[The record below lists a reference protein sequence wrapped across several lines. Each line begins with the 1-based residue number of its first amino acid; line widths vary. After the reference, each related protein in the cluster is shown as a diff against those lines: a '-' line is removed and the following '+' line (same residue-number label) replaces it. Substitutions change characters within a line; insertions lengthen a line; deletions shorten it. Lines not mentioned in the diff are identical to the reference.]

1 MMLPWQV
8 APRSTHLT
16 AGTNQQQQLDQ
27 ALTLIRDHLD
37 AQRLAL
43 PKVGVIL
50 GSGLSSVLTA
60 CLAPD
65 NPQRRAISL
74 PYEQIPGFPN
84 QASKTGVSGHAS
96 TFFSGISPESNVPVA
111 VFSGRIHGYEGYC
124 PWQVSF
130 PVRILANLGVRVLI
144 VTNASGGIRR
154 DLPAGALVQIT
165 DHLNL
170 TGQNPLTGLSFEQP
184 NDRFVDM
191 KQAYDP
197 HLATLAHQVASSQ
210 NIALYRGV
218 YAGLSGPTY
227 ETPAEVRM
235 LAGLGGDIVGMST
248 VHEVITAR
256 QVGLNVLGLSCVSNP
271 AACEGQPALN
281 HADVVAAGKQAGS
294 NLSRLI
300 AGIIEALAATLS
312 E

>member
-1 MMLPWQV
+1 MLPWQV
-8 APRSTHLT
+8 APRPTHLS
-16 AGTNQQQQLDQ
+16 AGSNEQLQLDQ
-27 ALTLIRDHLD
+27 AVTLIRDHLD

-50 GSGLSSVLTA
+50 GSGLSRVLTA
-60 CLAPD
+60 CLALD
-65 NPQRRAISL
+65 NPHPQAISL
-74 PYEQIPGFPN
+74 PYAQIPGFPL
-84 QASKTGVSGHAS
+84 QASKPGVSGHAA

-111 VFSGRIHGYEGYC
+111 VFSGRIHGYEGYS
-124 PWQVSF
+124 PWHVSF
-130 PVRILANLGVRVLI
+130 PVRILASLGVRVLI
-144 VTNASGGIRR
+144 VTNASGGIRS

-170 TGQNPLTGLSFEQP
+170 TGQNPLTGLSLEQP

-191 KQAYDP
+191 TQAYHP
-197 HLATLAHQVASSQ
+197 QLASLAHQVASGQ
-210 NIALYRGV
+210 NITLYRGI

-235 LAGLGGDIVGMST
+235 LASLGADIVGMST

-256 QVGLNVLGLSCVSNP
+256 QVGLHVLGLSCVSNP

-281 HADVVAAGKQAGS
+281 HADVVAAGKQAGTD
-294 NLSRLI
+294 LSRLI
-300 AGIIEALAATLS
+300 AGMLKELAPTLA